1 MTDTETIRA
10 ALVAKA
16 EALAARVQ
24 KIEAHLRGV
33 DRDAP
38 DDWSDRAQFL
48 ENDEVLEA
56 LDNHDREALTQIR
69 DALRRL
75 DAGNYGICTD
85 CDESIPAGRLAAL
98 PTTTKCV
105 NCAA

>member
-1 MTDTETIRA
+1 MTETETIRA
-10 ALVAKA
+10 GLVAQA

-38 DDWSDRAQFL
+38 TDWTDRAQFL

-56 LDNHDREALTQIR
+56 LDSHDRDALTQIR

-75 DAGNYGICTD
+75 DAGDYGVCVD
-85 CDESIPAGRLAAL
+85 CDVSIPAARLAAL